1 VLLLRKIAGK
11 LNAYRRALTKPVL
24 WLMMYLH
31 VDTTERSMA
40 TKGLRME
47 LMVSKWGNSLAVRL
61 PAESAKRIGVGE
73 GDTLVA
79 EISADGR
86 LILAPEGRAVGKAES
101 RRLRQFLGRQKETAP
116 VVGDMRRIAR
126 Y

>member
-1 VLLLRKIAGK
+1 
-11 LNAYRRALTKPVL
+11 
-24 WLMMYLH
+24 
-31 VDTTERSMA
+31 MA

-73 GDTLVA
+73 GDTLIA
-79 EISADGR
+79 EVSADGR
-86 LILAPEGRAVGKAES
+86 LVLAPEGRAVGKDES

-116 VVGDMRRIAR
+116 VVADMRSSAR